1 MFCTFAHSSLI
12 IWYMLYYIKKYP
24 VSLFIILTVIYLSF
38 FKPPSTE
45 ISKIPNIDKVVHIC
59 MYFGMSGMLW
69 LEFLR
74 AHRRDNAPLWHAWAG
89 AFCLSRF
96 VQRNGGVAARILHD
110 IPWWRLAGF
119 CGQYHGSGACINGR
133 LFHFKAKDEIGL

>member
-59 MYFGMSGMLW
+59 MYFGMSGCCGWSFFALTG
-69 LEFLR
+69 ETT
-74 AHRRDNAPLWHAWAG
+74 PLYGMH
-89 AFCLSRF
+89 
-96 VQRNGGVAARILHD
+96 
-110 IPWWRLAGF
+110 
-119 CGQYHGSGACINGR
+119 GQGR
-133 LFHFKAKDEIGL
+133 LSVPFCSAEWWSCCKNTARHTVVETGWILRPIPRERCLHQWSAISF

>member
-74 AHRRDNAPLWHAWAG
+74 AHRRDNAPLWHACRG
-89 AFCLSRF
+89 VCLSRF

-110 IPWWRLAGF
+110 IPWRRLAGF

>member
-69 LEFLR
+69 LVELLQEYCTTYRGGDWLDFAANTTGVVLASMVGYFILR
-74 AHRRDNAPLWHAWAG
+74 PRM
-89 AFCLSRF
+89 
-96 VQRNGGVAARILHD
+96 
-110 IPWWRLAGF
+110 
-119 CGQYHGSGACINGR
+119 
-133 LFHFKAKDEIGL
+133 K

>member
-59 MYFGMSGMLW
+59 MYFGMACMG
-69 LEFLR
+69 R
-74 AHRRDNAPLWHAWAG
+74 G
-89 AFCLSRF
+89 VCLSRF

-110 IPWWRLAGF
+110 IPWRRLAGF

-133 LFHFKAKDEIGL
+133 LFYFKAKDEIGL

>member
-59 MYFGMSGMLW
+59 MYFGM
-69 LEFLR
+69 
-74 AHRRDNAPLWHAWAG
+74 AG
-89 AFCLSRF
+89 VSSRSPERQRPFMACMGRGVCLSRF

>member
-74 AHRRDNAPLWHAWAG
+74 AHRRDNAPLWCMG
-89 AFCLSRF
+89 RGVCLSRF

>member
-45 ISKIPNIDKVVHIC
+45 ISKIPNIDQGGAYLYVFRHVGNAVAGVSSRSPERQRPFMAC
-59 MYFGMSGMLW
+59 MGRGV
-69 LEFLR
+69 
-74 AHRRDNAPLWHAWAG
+74 
-89 AFCLSRF
+89 CLSRF

-110 IPWWRLAGF
+110 IPRRRLAGF